1 MGDLTATRK
10 SSSSSPVATARPRR
24 DSSPILRPLP
34 SRPLLPR
41 PRPSETQP
49 LLVPTPIPSS
59 LPSPRRTKNTRSI
72 ATSELSVPSSTTR
85 VAGTPEQRP
94 RQTRR
99 SEIFQEHWSC
109 KPKDRSALQAAA
121 ARNYQPR
128 NGPFTPCWGLFAEP
142 LPRCNQLY
150 RLFGK
155 HSLIK

>member
-34 SRPLLPR
+34 SRPSLPR
-41 PRPSETQP
+41 PRPLETQP

-59 LPSPRRTKNTRSI
+59 LPSPRRTKNTKFI
-72 ATSELSVPSSTTR
+72 ATSELSVPSSTR

-94 RQTRR
+94 RPTRR
-99 SEIFQEHWSC
+99 SESFQEHWIC

-128 NGPFTPCWGLFAEP
+128 KST
-142 LPRCNQLY
+142 LY
-150 RLFGK
+150 
-155 HSLIK
+155 SLLG